1 MADLKTTFLGLELKN
16 PIIAGASN
24 LVSNQDNLKQ
34 MEDAGAAAIV
44 YKSLF
49 EEQIQLER
57 LELGEDLS
65 EYTERHAE
73 MISLFPNI
81 EHAGPSEHLMNLRLA
96 KESVSIPIIA
106 SLNCVFTETWIEYA
120 KLIQETGVDAL
131 ELNFYYVPRDAKF
144 DGRDIVDQQ
153 LEILKSV
160 KQAVKI
166 PVSVKLSSF
175 YANPLNVIKQMDQ
188 AGADAFVIF
197 NRFLQPDIDL
207 NDEIFINHFSATSH
221 EESLLPL
228 RFAGLLYN
236 NIHASIC
243 CNSGIY
249 SGKDVIK
256 MILAGADC
264 VQVVSALYKNKI
276 TYLEPMLK
284 ELANWMDSKNYKS
297 LNDFK
302 GKLSQKKV
310 NDPFIYKRGQYI
322 DILLKSGEV
331 FKKYLVR

>member
-1 MADLKTTFLGLELKN
+1 MADLKTKYLGIELKN

-24 LVSNQDNLKQ
+24 LVSNRDNLKQ
-34 MEDAGAAAIV
+34 MEEAGAAAIV

-49 EEQIQLER
+49 EEQIQLEK
-57 LELGEDLS
+57 LELDEDLS
-65 EYTERHAE
+65 EYKERNAE
-73 MISLFPNI
+73 MISLFPDL

-96 KESVSIPIIA
+96 KESVSIPLIA
-106 SLNCVFTETWIEYA
+106 SLNCVFTETWVEYA

-131 ELNFYYVPRDAKF
+131 ELNFYYVPRDAKL
-144 DGRDIVDQQ
+144 DGRNIVDQH

-160 KQAVKI
+160 KQALKI
-166 PVSVKLSSF
+166 PVSVKLSPF
-175 YANPLNVIKQMDQ
+175 YANPINVIKQMEE
-188 AGADAFVIF
+188 ARANAFVIF
-197 NRFLQPDIDL
+197 NRFLQPDIDP
-207 NDEIFINHFSATSH
+207 DKGSFINHFSATSY

-228 RFAGLLYN
+228 RFAGLLYD
-236 NIHASIC
+236 NINASIC

-264 VQVVSALYKNKI
+264 VQVVSTLYKNKI
-276 TYLEPMLK
+276 AHLETMLK
-284 ELANWMDSKNYKS
+284 DISNWMDLKGYKT

-302 GKLSQKKV
+302 GKLSQKKI